1 VSGAAAVAIRIEP
14 SAATV
19 PLGGTAS
26 FSAVGIDGFGNPIA
40 SLSVAW
46 TLASGTPGALAPAN
60 GPTTTYTASGRVGK
74 GSVVA
79 TVATPTGPL
88 TATAPVSV
96 TPPPV
101 ARVAAVRYGVRNKTL
116 HVYVTVVDARGRRVR
131 DAAVTVFLYRNG
143 KLYARAGGRT
153 VGGRTSFTRPASWGT
168 YRAVVKRVS
177 ATGLR
182 WNGKTPPNRFVR
194 PKPR

>member
-1 VSGAAAVAIRIEP
+1 MTFTGTVAVSG
-14 SAATV
+14 
-19 PLGGTAS
+19 
-26 FSAVGIDGFGNPIA
+26 
-40 SLSVAW
+40 
-46 TLASGTPGALAPAN
+46 PA
-60 GPTTTYTASGRVGK
+60 G
-74 GSVVA
+74 VA
-79 TVATPTGPL
+79 TVATTEPLPTRPE
-88 TATAPVSV
+88 
-96 TPPPV
+96 
-101 ARVAAVRYGVRNKTL
+101 AVY
-116 HVYVTVVDARGRRVR
+116 VVDARGRRVR

-153 VGGRTSFTRPASWGT
+153 VAGRTSFTRPASWGT